1 MTLPPRLPSPLFF
14 HKRLYLLGVILLMVV
29 VVFVGSL
36 GGGFE
41 WLGVFLLDRI
51 EERRGEERG

>member
-1 MTLPPRLPSPLFF
+1 M
-14 HKRLYLLGVILLMVV
+14 
-29 VVFVGSL
+29 FVGSL